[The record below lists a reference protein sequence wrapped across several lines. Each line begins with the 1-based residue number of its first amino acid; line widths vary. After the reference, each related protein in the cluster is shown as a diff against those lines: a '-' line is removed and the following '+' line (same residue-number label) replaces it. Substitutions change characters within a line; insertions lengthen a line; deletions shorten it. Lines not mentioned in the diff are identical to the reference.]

1 MNWISTSN
9 LRSVQCCS
17 KQFAFLCV
25 ISNHIIPTGYALYN
39 GHALSNAN
47 CWYGT
52 VQLWAWVCWFSY
64 LRIFIREYM
73 RVARCTSCK
82 HSHCFFFVF
91 VPEHWIWQRIALF
104 EVLICWRFL
113 IYVLLSPSTFKAY
126 ADTDNHRVVEKNW
139 SILPRNAFVN
149 IKTIKEWKS
158 RRTGHKQIQKF
169 NNVECLV

>member
-1 MNWISTSN
+1 MCNIQPYNTHWI
-9 LRSVQCCS
+9 
-17 KQFAFLCV
+17 CV
-25 ISNHIIPTGYALYN
+25 IQWTRVIQRKLLIWYSA
-39 GHALSNAN
+39 ALSLSVLVFVLTNFH
-47 CWYGT
+47 
-52 VQLWAWVCWFSY
+52 Q
-64 LRIFIREYM
+64 RIHACGSLYIMQTF
-73 RVARCTSCK
+73 AL
-82 HSHCFFFVF
+82 FFFVF